1 MSSRA
6 ARSKPRPL
14 GRSSTR
20 VFRSTSAARASLTIA
35 YDGAPALM
43 LGLDLNHNEFPLDAR
58 AGRLIVEAVAKSP
71 FGQAVPD
78 PRFRRAEL
86 RLLEAGL
93 DDLTATLGHAIG
105 LAAALGE
112 HELSP
117 LLIELAEDAMVRF
130 QWPTRTA
137 DVVGRVSPFAQG
149 YGGRDEEPRHF
160 PVVPLDDDGRASIAP
175 AHAFLVDGLKALKQR
190 FPPHGAVAYVG
201 HAHIDTAW
209 LWPIEETRRKV
220 RRTFSTAVD
229 LLRRNP
235 DFRFAQS
242 FAEYYR
248 HLEDDDPALL
258 DDVRAQVAAGGW
270 APTGGLWVEPDI
282 NMPCG
287 ESLVRQGLYGQLY
300 FERAFGR
307 RHTNAWLPDTFGFSA
322 ALPQILKGCGL
333 TSLFTIK
340 IGWSETNRF
349 PHTRFWWEGI
359 DGSQVLVQ
367 MFNRPEDTYNGLVNP
382 ASLLRAWR
390 NHADRRWASEV
401 LQPIG
406 FGDGGG
412 GPTAEMI
419 ASQRILDRLPAVA
432 HDPVCGAGAVLRTRQ
447 GRGCRHASRD
457 LVRRALSRVPSRRP
471 DQPGPHEAPA
481 SQGRAGSGRRRG
493 AGRHRRPA
501 RRAAARIARRPL
513 ALADDQRVP

>member
-1 MSSRA
+1 MHDLLSLEQRVRRA
-6 ARSKPRPL
+6 RRRLGEIAVWRVREAVAIGGWTFDGNAIAAGDRWPAERGVHVFEGGPL
-14 GRSSTR
+14 EAPTAWPLEHTR
-20 VFRSTSAARASLTIA
+20 LSLDVGGESLMTIA

-93 DDLTATLGHAIG
+93 DDFTATLGHAIG

-160 PVVPLDDDGRASIAP
+160 PVVPLGDDGRASIAP

-307 RHTNAWLPDTFGFSA
+307 RHTNA
-322 ALPQILKGCGL
+322 
-333 TSLFTIK
+333 
-340 IGWSETNRF
+340 
-349 PHTRFWWEGI
+349 
-359 DGSQVLVQ
+359 
-367 MFNRPEDTYNGLVNP
+367 
-382 ASLLRAWR
+382 
-390 NHADRRWASEV
+390 
-401 LQPIG
+401 
-406 FGDGGG
+406 
-412 GPTAEMI
+412 
-419 ASQRILDRLPAVA
+419 
-432 HDPVCGAGAVLRTRQ
+432 
-447 GRGCRHASRD
+447 
-457 LVRRALSRVPSRRP
+457 
-471 DQPGPHEAPA
+471 
-481 SQGRAGSGRRRG
+481 
-493 AGRHRRPA
+493 
-501 RRAAARIARRPL
+501 
-513 ALADDQRVP
+513 